1 MENNFIGNTLKI
13 TLALALATSLIT
25 TFYSG
30 IFDAA
35 GLLLGALWGMANL
48 YFIKVS
54 LEKWLAPGAR
64 DHLVLFAFLQ
74 LKFPLL
80 YLAGYGL
87 LKIFSPL
94 YLILGS
100 SLIFLA
106 VLFLGIYKMTT
117 QTKGL
122 V

>member
-1 MENNFIGNTLKI
+1 MENNFISYVIKVT
-13 TLALALATSLIT
+13 
-25 TFYSG
+25 
-30 IFDAA
+30 
-35 GLLLGALWGMANL
+35 LLLAIAATMITGLYAGFSEAMGILLGSFWGMANL
-48 YFIKVS
+48 YFIKIS
-54 LEKWLAPGAR
+54 LEKWLVSGTR

-87 LKIFSPL
+87 LKVFSPL
-94 YLILGS
+94 YLIAGS

-106 VLFLGIYKMTT
+106 IFFLGIYKAMT